1 MFYLPDH
8 IFLQTSAAHSD
19 ATVSN
24 LCVSHQLAVSIGNT
38 RFNDIME
45 AGLPNDSVKPLPQS
59 DMWVQNNS
67 MCFLPP
73 PDDTLLIQAFFL
85 KQPRNARK
93 EYIVAKYAERRYVV
107 HKEEADPCRLHNA
120 VKSRDLNS
128 LLQLYAEGVDL
139 SKPLTLP
146 EGQVSATSD

>member
-1 MFYLPDH
+1 
-8 IFLQTSAAHSD
+8 
-19 ATVSN
+19 
-24 LCVSHQLAVSIGNT
+24 
-38 RFNDIME
+38 
-45 AGLPNDSVKPLPQS
+45 
-59 DMWVQNNS
+59 
-67 MCFLPP
+67 MCFLSPT
-73 PDDTLLIQAFFL
+73 DDTLLIQAFFL

-107 HKEEADPCRLHNA
+107 HKEEADPCRLHDA

-146 EGQVSATSD
+146 DGQVSTTSN

>member
-1 MFYLPDH
+1 MFYPP
-8 IFLQTSAAHSD
+8 AAHSD
-19 ATVSN
+19 ASLSN
-24 LCVSHQLAVSIGNT
+24 LCLSHQLAVSIGNT

-59 DMWVQNNS
+59 DMWVYWKTIACVFFPQR
-67 MCFLPP
+67 M
-73 PDDTLLIQAFFL
+73 TLFSSKPSSL

-107 HKEEADPCRLHNA
+107 RKEEADPCRLHDA
-120 VKSRDLNS
+120 VRSRDLTS
-128 LLQLYAEGVDL
+128 LLQLYAEGAEL

-146 EGQVSATSD
+146 EGQVSATSN